1 MPTGGTSSAPQE
13 QTAGEFAQLRQRSE
27 ELDRL
32 LAALS
37 DVTGT
42 LRAGEV
48 AARLLDHAL
57 RETDSS
63 VGAVSLLDDGGKMRV
78 AASRGLGEQP
88 RKQRLLGARAELAR
102 GAVQA
107 AVAMAVE
114 DVESNPRF
122 RGALLAAP
130 IEVADQSLG
139 ALLVSGHRGGT
150 GYDDGAL
157 ARVRELADRAAG
169 VLANALRYERVLDLA
184 QPDALTGLVTGAS
197 FWTRICDELERA
209 QRFERDLSL
218 VVFELHG
225 LESTAGGGASLE
237 ASRALTATARLLRS
251 RSRTSDCATRLE
263 ETRFAVILPETSAS
277 GAHTFQQKIA
287 AAVAEDRCC
296 TSLELHLLASHVSYP
311 EDADPGVAGA
321 AAPGAGARDPEALRE
336 AARALVDAACSRLTP
351 AEECE

>member
-1 MPTGGTSSAPQE
+1 MATEG
-13 QTAGEFAQLRQRSE
+13 TAGEFVALRQRSE

-32 LAALS
+32 LSALS

-57 RETDSS
+57 RETNSS

-114 DVESNPRF
+114 DVEGNPHF

-130 IEVADQSLG
+130 IEVANESLG
-139 ALLVSGHRGGT
+139 ALLVSGHRGGN
-150 GYDDGAL
+150 GYDDGDL
-157 ARVRELADRAAG
+157 ARVRELAHRAAC
-169 VLANALRYERVLDLA
+169 VLANALRYERVLDQA

-197 FWTRICDELERA
+197 FWTRICDELDRA
-209 QRFERDLSL
+209 ARFERDLSL

-225 LESTAGGGASLE
+225 LERAPGGAASLE
-237 ASRALTATARLLRS
+237 ASRALAALARLLRS

-263 ETRFAVILPETSAS
+263 EARFCVILPETSGS
-277 GAHTFQQKIA
+277 GARTFRTKIA
-287 AAVAEDRCC
+287 GAFADDRYCAAFG
-296 TSLELHLLASHVSYP
+296 LGLLASHVSYP
-311 EDADPGVAGA
+311 GGA
-321 AAPGAGARDPEALRE
+321 APAGGAGAGDPEALRE
-336 AARALVDAACSRLTP
+336 AARTLVDAAAAQLAP